1 MNRRGHRE
9 RHFTGGET
17 VRDIIIGMSDGLT
30 VPFALAA
37 GLAGSISQSS
47 VVIAGGMSE
56 IAAGAI
62 SMGLGGYLAAQS
74 EADTYRAELERERR
88 EVREVPHR
96 ETEEVR
102 EILAGYGLE
111 GEALKASVQG
121 IISNHQNWVKF
132 MMREELGLDEPD
144 PKRAVFSA
152 ITIGGSYIAGGV
164 VPLAPYALGLPVETA
179 FLWSIV
185 TTSVALLIFGAI
197 KGKFTSV
204 SPLKSGLQT
213 LLVGSIAAI
222 AAYGLA
228 RLVSGHTSG
237 L

>member
-1 MNRRGHRE
+1 MNRRRHKE
-9 RHFTGGET
+9 THFTGGET

-47 VVIAGGMSE
+47 VVLAGGISE

-74 EADTYRAELERERR
+74 EADTYRAELEREHR

-102 EILAGYGLE
+102 EILVGYGLE
-111 GEALKASVQG
+111 GETLKASVQG
-121 IISNHQNWVKF
+121 IISNHQNWVNF
-132 MMREELGLDEPD
+132 MMREELGLEKPD
-144 PKRAVFSA
+144 PKRATTSA
-152 ITIGGSYIAGGV
+152 LTIGGSYIAGGI
-164 VPLAPYALGLPVETA
+164 VPLAPYAFGLPVEMG
-179 FLWSIV
+179 FFWSIV
-185 TTSVALLIFGAI
+185 TTSVALLVFGAV

-204 SPLKSGLQT
+204 PPLKSALQT
-213 LLVGSIAAI
+213 LIVGSIAAG

-228 RLVSGHTSG
+228 RLVRG
-237 L
+237 LT

>member
-1 MNRRGHRE
+1 MRRKNHKE
-9 RHFTGGET
+9 AHFNSGEV

-37 GLAGSISQSS
+37 GLAGAISQSS
-47 VVIAGGMSE
+47 IVITGGLSE

-74 EADTYRAELERERR
+74 EADTYQAELQRERR
-88 EVREVPHR
+88 EVREVPHL

-102 EILAGYGLE
+102 EILASYGLQ
-111 GEALKASVQG
+111 GETLKATVQG
-121 IISNHQNWVKF
+121 IVSNPNTWVRF
-132 MMREELGLDEPD
+132 MMREELGLEKPD
-144 PKRAVFSA
+144 PKRATTSA

-164 VPLAPYALGLPVETA
+164 VPLAPYAFSSSVQTG
-179 FLWSIV
+179 FFWSIV
-185 TTSVALLIFGAI
+185 TTCVALFIFGAV

-204 SPLKSGLQT
+204 PPLKSALQT
-213 LLVGSIAAI
+213 LIVGSIAAT

-228 RLVSGHTSG
+228 RLVSGHG
-237 L
+237 